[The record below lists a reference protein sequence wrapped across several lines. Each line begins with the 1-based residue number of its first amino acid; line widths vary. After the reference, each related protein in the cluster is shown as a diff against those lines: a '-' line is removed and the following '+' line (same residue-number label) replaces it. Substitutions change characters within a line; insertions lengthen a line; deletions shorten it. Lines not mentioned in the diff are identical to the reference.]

1 MTPTIDKKE
10 VLLPQYDKKGT
21 QLGLS
26 HFDCVHPLSYLERLK
41 SSQPIAFRKP
51 TLRDNVEGK

>member
-1 MTPTIDKKE
+1 MTPAIDKKG

-26 HFDCVHPLSYLERLK
+26 HFDCVHPLSYLEKAQKLSANCFQK
-41 SSQPIAFRKP
+41 TNS
-51 TLRDNVEGK
+51 T